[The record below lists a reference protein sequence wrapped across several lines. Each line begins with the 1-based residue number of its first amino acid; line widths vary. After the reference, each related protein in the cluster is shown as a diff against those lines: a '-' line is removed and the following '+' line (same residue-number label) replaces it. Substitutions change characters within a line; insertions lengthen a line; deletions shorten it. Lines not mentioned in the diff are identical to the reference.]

1 MYLTRLQS
9 ACVKIL
15 MRKSFMI
22 LPRLA
27 YPSDRVLRDTI
38 KKSPANE
45 GWSLED
51 YRAFWGGG
59 GSSKFVV
66 TKPFL

>member
-1 MYLTRLQS
+1 
-9 ACVKIL
+9 
-15 MRKSFMI
+15 MI